1 MNIIK
6 KLFDKKADQMN
17 MYILIGEK
25 SQIVQDKL
33 KVI

>member
-1 MNIIK
+1 MNIIN
-6 KLFDKKADQMN
+6 KLFDKKAEQIN

-25 SQIVQDKL
+25 GQIVQDKL